1 MKGAIVIRYALVA
14 VLLAAAVFMSGCT
27 VSCTI
32 GEPGTTATTVS
43 AVGAVDTTTGLQDTT
58 TAPAPATTTTATTAA
73 PTTSSETTT
82 GSTAKT
88 TATSGKTSK
97 TDDTATTE
105 VGWIIVQPT
114 LGTIVPFNPWT
125 RYEETDPYIKWIGGW
140 AFVPSQSNSGG
151 GYVWTTDVNAS
162 VVIPFKGTQ
171 IRLLGTTWVG
181 GGIGSVTLDGGSV
194 IEVDTYAGTATPT
207 AVIWTSPVLSNGTH
221 HLTVGF
227 TGTKNPKA
235 LMAGLTLDAVEIAGT
250 IGN

>member
-1 MKGAIVIRYALVA
+1 MKGAIVIRYALAA
-14 VLLAAAVFMSGCT
+14 VLIAAAVFMSGCT
-27 VSCTI
+27 VSCTV
-32 GEPGTTATTVS
+32 GEPGTTATTV
-43 AVGAVDTTTGLQDTT
+43 GAANTATSLQDST

-97 TDDTATTE
+97 TDVSTTDE
-105 VGWIIVQPT
+105 SLILVHPT
-114 LGTIVPFNPWT
+114 LGTIVPIDQWT
-125 RYEETDPYIKWIGGW
+125 RYEETDPYIKWIGSW
-140 AFVPSQSNSGG
+140 AFVASQYNSGG
-151 GYVWTTDVNAS
+151 GYVWTTDVHANM
-162 VVIPFKGTQ
+162 VIPFKGTQ

-194 IEVDTYAGTATPT
+194 IEIDTYAGTATAT

-235 LMAGLTLDAVEIAGT
+235 LMAGLTLDAAEIVGT